1 MKIQT
6 RKLKEADKQKS
17 TKALDALY
25 SVLAELNDKH
35 EINKFMSQLLT
46 ESEQLMVGR
55 RILIAQ
61 MLLNDVQFEKIIKEL
76 GVGADTIMRV
86 YRWLESEEV
95 NVKKVIEKIG
105 RKEEGKK
112 HGQSG
117 YIPYTPF
124 SFSGIKRRYPGHL
137 ALFNLIDKLKK

>member
-17 TKALDALY
+17 SKALDALFF
-25 SVLAELNDKH
+25 VLADLGDRQ
-35 EINKFMSQLLT
+35 EINKLMSQLLT
-46 ESEQLMVGR
+46 ESERLMIGR

-86 YRWLESEEV
+86 YRWLESEEI
-95 NVKKVIEKIG
+95 NVKKIIEKIG
-105 RKEEGKK
+105 KK
-112 HGQSG
+112 GETKRHDQSG
-117 YIPYTPF
+117 YISHDPF
-124 SFSGIKRRYPGHL
+124 SFSGIKRRYPGHF
-137 ALFNLIDKLKK
+137 ALFDLIDKLKK